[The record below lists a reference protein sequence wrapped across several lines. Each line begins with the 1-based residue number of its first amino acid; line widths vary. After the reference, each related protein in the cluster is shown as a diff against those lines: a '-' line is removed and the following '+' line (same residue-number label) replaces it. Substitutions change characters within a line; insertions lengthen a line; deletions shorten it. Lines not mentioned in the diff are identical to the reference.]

1 MSYTP
6 ILNNPIEWDDKNKI
20 CSECPVELTMD
31 DYDDICIN
39 CYNQVEPEEE
49 EEEEEQTTKK

>member
-6 ILNNPIEWDDKNKI
+6 ILTNPIEWDDKNKI
-20 CSECPVELTMD
+20 CSECTEELTMN
-31 DYDDICIN
+31 DYDNICIN

-49 EEEEEQTTKK
+49 EEKQNN